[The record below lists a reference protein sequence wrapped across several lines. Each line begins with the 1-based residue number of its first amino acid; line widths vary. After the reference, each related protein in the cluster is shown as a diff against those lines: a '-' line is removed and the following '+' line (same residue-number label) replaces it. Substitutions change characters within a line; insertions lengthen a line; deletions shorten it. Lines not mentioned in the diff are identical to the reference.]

1 MDILE
6 KEVEYLNF
14 GNINRIPKLKKKNKT
29 ASLNALY
36 NRMAIK
42 RGVSLGER
50 EDRLIEII
58 QHEPWIKEDRRKLK
72 SASETLGQYQRSS
85 VCCSRS
91 SDERRKSGVQKKRFE
106 EIITENFPNLGEDM
120 NFKIHHSQ

>member
-1 MDILE
+1 ME
-6 KEVEYLNF
+6 
-14 GNINRIPKLKKKNKT
+14 
-29 ASLNALY
+29 
-36 NRMAIK
+36 IK

-50 EDRLIEII
+50 EDRLIENI

>member
-58 QHEPWIKEDRRKLK
+58 QHENH
-72 SASETLGQYQRSS
+72 G
-85 VCCSRS
+85 
-91 SDERRKSGVQKKRFE
+91 
-106 EIITENFPNLGEDM
+106 
-120 NFKIHHSQ
+120 

>member
-1 MDILE
+1 MEILE

-14 GNINRIPKLKKKNKT
+14 GNINRIPKLKKNT
-29 ASLNALY
+29 SLNVLY
-36 NRMAIK
+36 NRMEIK

-91 SDERRKSGVQKKRFE
+91 SDERRKSGLQKKRFE

>member
-1 MDILE
+1 MEILE

-14 GNINRIPKLKKKNKT
+14 GNINRIPKLKKNT
-29 ASLNALY
+29 SLNVLY
-36 NRMAIK
+36 NRMEIK

>member
-14 GNINRIPKLKKKNKT
+14 GNINRIPKLKKNT
-29 ASLNALY
+29 SLNVLY
-36 NRMAIK
+36 NRMEIK